1 MKTRNKKSNINVITL
16 GCSKN
21 LVDSEHLMKQLQ
33 MNQLSVTH
41 NSNDPSDIVVI
52 NTCGFIADA
61 KQESIDTIL
70 QYLEAKKAGLIKAVY
85 VMGCL
90 SQRYEKELKEEMTNV
105 DGYYGVNDIPKIIED
120 LGAKYKKELVGER
133 LQTTPKHFAY
143 IKISEGCDRTCS
155 FCAIPLIR
163 GKHKSKSIEA
173 IVHEAKLLV
182 ENGVKELILI
192 AQDLTYY
199 GLDLYHERRLPQLLN
214 ELADIPNLEW
224 IRLHYTYPTDFPFE
238 LLEVINKHENICN
251 YIDIPLQHISA
262 PILKAMRRWS
272 SPNQVESLIKRIRTK
287 IPDVSFRTT
296 LIVGFP
302 NESREDFE
310 KLLEFVKATKFERL
324 GVFTYSHE
332 EDTRAYRLEDNVD
345 EKTKNDR
352 MEELMEIQEQISFD
366 LNQEKIGKVFK
377 TLIDREEGDFYIGR
391 TEYDSPEVDN
401 EVLISKQDSQCK
413 IGEFYNV
420 RIVSTS
426 AFDLNGVV
434 EVKA

>member
-1 MKTRNKKSNINVITL
+1 MKTRTKAAKINIVTL

-33 MNQLSVTH
+33 MNDLTVSH
-41 NSNDPSDIVVI
+41 NSNDPSEIAVI

-61 KQESIDTIL
+61 KQESIDMIL

-90 SQRYEKELKEEMTNV
+90 SQRYKKELAAEMTEV
-105 DGYYGVNDIPKIIED
+105 DGYYGVNDIPLIIKD

-143 IKISEGCDRTCS
+143 LKISEGCDRTCS

-163 GKHKSKSIEA
+163 GKHKSKSIEEV
-173 IVHEAKLLV
+173 VHEAKLLV
-182 ENGVKELILI
+182 KNGVKELILI

-214 ELADIPNLEW
+214 ELADLPGLEW

-238 LLEVINKHENICN
+238 LTEVIRSRKNICN

-262 PILKAMRRWS
+262 PILKVMRRWS
-272 SPNQVESLIKRIRTK
+272 SPNQVENLISKIRAE

-296 LIVGFP
+296 FIVGFP
-302 NESREDFE
+302 NETREGFE
-310 KLLEFVKATKFERL
+310 KLLEFVKKTKFERL

-332 EDTRAYRLEDNVD
+332 EDTRAYLLEDNID
-345 EKTKNDR
+345 EQTKNDR
-352 MEELMEIQEQISFD
+352 MEELMEIQEQISFE
-366 LNQEKIGKVFK
+366 LNQNKIGKVYK
-377 TLIDREEGDFYIGR
+377 TLIDREEGDFYVGR

-401 EVLISKQDSQCK
+401 EVLILKENNKCK
-413 IGEFYNV
+413 IGEFYNIRV
-420 RIVSTS
+420 ISAS
-426 AFDLNGVV
+426 AFDLNGIV
-434 EVKA
+434 EK

>member
-1 MKTRNKKSNINVITL
+1 MKTRQKDTKINIITL

-21 LVDSEHLMKQLQ
+21 LVDSEHLLKQLQ
-33 MNQLSVTH
+33 MNRLSVAH
-41 NSNDPSDIVVI
+41 NSDEAADVVVI

-70 QYLEAKKAGLIKAVY
+70 EYLEAKKNGIIKSVY

-90 SQRYEKELKEEMTNV
+90 SQRYEKELKEEMNEV
-105 DGYYGVNDIPKIIED
+105 DGFYGVDDIPRIIKD

-133 LQTTPKHFAY
+133 LQTTPKHYAY
-143 IKISEGCDRTCS
+143 LKISEGCDRTCS

-163 GKHKSKSIEA
+163 GKHKSKPIED
-173 IVHEAKLLV
+173 IVHEAEILV
-182 ENGVKELILI
+182 ADGVKELILI

-199 GLDLYHERRLPQLLN
+199 GLDLYHERRLSELLN
-214 ELADIPNLEW
+214 KLADIPNLEW

-238 LLEVINKHENICN
+238 ILEIIKKRDNICN

-272 SPNQVESLIKRIRTK
+272 SPNQVESLIGRIRK
-287 IPDVSFRTT
+287 EIPDVAFRTT
-296 LIVGFP
+296 FIVGFP
-302 NESREDFE
+302 GETREEFE
-310 KLLEFVKATKFERL
+310 KLINFVKVSKFERL

-332 EDTRAYRLEDNVD
+332 EDTRAHRLEDDVD
-345 EKTKNDR
+345 EKVKEER
-352 MEELMEIQEQISFD
+352 MAELMEIQEQISFD
-366 LNQEKIGKVFK
+366 LNQAKIGKVYK
-377 TLIDREEGDFYIGR
+377 TIIDSEEGDSYIGR

-401 EVLISKQDSQCK
+401 EVLISKEYSQCE

-420 RIVSTS
+420 RIVSAS
-426 AFDLNGVV
+426 AFDLNGIV
-434 EVKA
+434 EA

>member
-1 MKTRNKKSNINVITL
+1 MKTRNKQANINIITL

-33 MNQLSVTH
+33 INQLSVSH
-41 NSNDPSDIVVI
+41 NSNDPSDVVVI

-70 QYLEAKKAGLIKAVY
+70 QYLDAKKAGLIKAVY

-90 SQRYEKELKEEMTNV
+90 SQRYKKELKEEMTDV
-105 DGYYGVNDIPKIIED
+105 DGYYGVNDIPEIIKD
-120 LGAKYKKELVGER
+120 LGAKYKKELIGER
-133 LQTTPKHFAY
+133 LQTTPKHYAY
-143 IKISEGCDRTCS
+143 LKISEGCDRTCS

-163 GKHKSKSIEA
+163 GKHKSKPIESL
-173 IVHEAKLLV
+173 IHEAKILV
-182 ENGVKELILI
+182 NNGVKELILI

-199 GLDLYHERRLPQLLN
+199 GLDLYQERKLPQLLN

-238 LLEVINKHENICN
+238 LLEIIKSRKNICN

-272 SPNQVESLIKRIRTK
+272 SPNQVESLISRIRSE
-287 IPDVSFRTT
+287 IPNVAFRTT

-302 NESREDFE
+302 NEAREDFE
-310 KLLEFVKATKFERL
+310 KLIKFVKETKFERL

-332 EDTRAYRLEDNVD
+332 EDTRAFRLEDNVD
-345 EKTKNDR
+345 EKTKNER

-366 LNQEKIGKVFK
+366 LNQEKIGKIFK
-377 TLIDREEGDFYIGR
+377 TLIDSEEGDFYVGR

-401 EVLISKQDSQCK
+401 EVLISKENNECK
-413 IGEFYNV
+413 LGEFYQ
-420 RIVSTS
+420 IKITSAS
-426 AFDLNGVV
+426 AFDLSGDISN
-434 EVKA
+434 

>member
-1 MKTRNKKSNINVITL
+1 MKTRNKHSSINIITL

-33 MNQLSVTH
+33 INQLSVTH
-41 NSNDPSDIVVI
+41 NSNDPSDVVVI

-61 KQESIDTIL
+61 KEESIDTIL

-90 SQRYEKELKEEMTNV
+90 SQRYEKELKEEMTDV

-143 IKISEGCDRTCS
+143 LKISEGCDRTCS

-173 IVHEAKLLV
+173 VVHEAKLLV

-199 GLDLYHERRLPQLLN
+199 GLDLYHERRLHQLLD
-214 ELADIPNLEW
+214 ELAAIPNLEW

-272 SPNQVESLIKRIRTK
+272 SPNQIESLINRIRTE
-287 IPDVSFRTT
+287 IPDVAFRTT
-296 LIVGFP
+296 MIVGFP
-302 NESREDFE
+302 NETREDFE
-310 KLLEFVKATKFERL
+310 KLIVFVKTTKFERM

-332 EDTRAYRLEDNVD
+332 EDTRAHRLEDNID

-377 TLIDREEGDFYIGR
+377 TLIDREEGDYYVGR

-401 EVLISKQDSQCK
+401 EVLISKENNKCD
-413 IGEFYNV
+413 IGEFYQ
-420 RIVSTS
+420 IKISSAS
-426 AFDLNGVV
+426 AFDLNGDINN
-434 EVKA
+434 

>member
-1 MKTRNKKSNINVITL
+1 MKTRQKDTKINIVTL

-21 LVDSEHLMKQLQ
+21 LVDSEHLLKQLQ
-33 MNQLSVTH
+33 MNQLSVAH
-41 NSNDPSDIVVI
+41 NSDEAADVVVI

-70 QYLEAKKAGLIKAVY
+70 EYLEAKKNGIIKSVY

-90 SQRYEKELKEEMTNV
+90 SQRYEKELKTEMTEV
-105 DGYYGVNDIPKIIED
+105 DGFYGVDDIPRIIKD
-120 LGAKYKKELVGER
+120 LGAKYKRELVGER
-133 LQTTPKHFAY
+133 LQTTPKHYAY
-143 IKISEGCDRTCS
+143 LKISEGCDRTCS

-163 GKHKSKSIEA
+163 GKHKSKSIED
-173 IVHEAKLLV
+173 IIHEAELLV
-182 ENGVKELILI
+182 ADGVKELILI

-199 GLDLYHERRLPQLLN
+199 GLDLYHERKLPELLN
-214 ELADIPNLEW
+214 KMADIPNLEW

-238 LLEVINKHENICN
+238 LLDVIKSRDNICN

-272 SPNQVESLIKRIRTK
+272 SPNQVESLMERIRK
-287 IPDVSFRTT
+287 EIPDVAFRTT
-296 LIVGFP
+296 FIVGFP
-302 NESREDFE
+302 NESRAEFE
-310 KLLEFVKATKFERL
+310 KLIEFVKDSKFERM

-332 EDTRAYRLEDNVD
+332 EDTRAHRLEDNVD
-345 EKTKNDR
+345 EKTKNER

-366 LNQEKIGKVFK
+366 LNQAKIGKVYK
-377 TLIDREEGDFYIGR
+377 TIIDSEEGDSYIGR

-413 IGEFYNV
+413 VGEFYNV
-420 RIVSTS
+420 RIVSAS
-426 AFDLNGVV
+426 AFDLNGIV
-434 EVKA
+434 EASA